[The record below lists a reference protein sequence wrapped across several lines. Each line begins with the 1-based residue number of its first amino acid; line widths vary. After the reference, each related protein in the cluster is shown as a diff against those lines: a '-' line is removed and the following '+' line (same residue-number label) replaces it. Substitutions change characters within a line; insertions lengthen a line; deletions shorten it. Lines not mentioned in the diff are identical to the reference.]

1 MGLPL
6 TVEQMERLPSF
17 DREWRSLA
25 PEERDLIDRALRR
38 AQLVPRLATR
48 RTVTRRFGR
57 WRVELHAV
65 EVGGVSFLLLDA
77 PSLGRLILL
86 TARIVPDG
94 RRDDDEGAGR
104 LAPAPVTVRLSHAY
118 RRTLLAEALVG
129 RAPRSSRSRS
139 PPGPRQART

>member
-6 TVEQMERLPSF
+6 TVEQTERLPSF

-25 PEERDLIDRALRR
+25 PKERDLIDRALRR

-48 RTVTRRFGR
+48 RTVSRRFGR

-86 TARIVPDG
+86 TARIAPDG
-94 RRDDDEGAGR
+94 RRDGDGGAGR
-104 LAPAPVTVRLSHAY
+104 PAPAPVAVRLSHAY
-118 RRTLLAEALVG
+118 RRALLAEALVG
-129 RAPRSSRSRS
+129 RAPRSFRPRS
-139 PPGPRQART
+139 PPGPR